1 MKKLLFLLT
10 FIFLF
15 TVQAEQSLA
24 EKTGIIQNNDY
35 VQLEMK
41 DGKKIILFKAR
52 VHRAKIIGTPVSYD
66 KKKKKYVKGEGNS
79 PNYYAARVKEIT
91 AVDINKKMK

>member
-1 MKKLLFLLT
+1 MKKLIFLLCFFT
-10 FIFLF
+10 LF
-15 TVQAEQSLA
+15 VVNAEQSLA

-52 VHRAKIIGTPVSYD
+52 VHRAKIIGTPVTYD
-66 KKKKKYVKGEGNS
+66 EKKKKYIKGEGNS

-91 AVDINKKMK
+91 PFDIENGK

>member
-1 MKKLLFLLT
+1 MKKLLFLLS
-10 FIFLF
+10 FLLAF

-24 EKTGIIQNNDY
+24 EKTGVIQNNDY

-52 VHRAKIIGTPVSYD
+52 VHRAKIVGTPVTYD
-66 KKKKKYVKGEGNS
+66 KKKKKYLQGEGNS
-79 PNYYAARVKEIT
+79 PSYYAARIKEVT
-91 AVDINKKMK
+91 PFDIKKKL